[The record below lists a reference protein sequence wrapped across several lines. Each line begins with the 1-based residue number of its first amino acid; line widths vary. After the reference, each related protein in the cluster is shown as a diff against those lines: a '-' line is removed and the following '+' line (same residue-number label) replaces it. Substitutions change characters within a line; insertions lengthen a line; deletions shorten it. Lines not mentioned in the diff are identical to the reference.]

1 MRRDGEQLEV
11 LRNINLDVPERSIVA
26 LVGASGCG
34 KSTLL
39 NIIAGLAQP
48 DQGQVLLNDIPS
60 RAFRDWRTMAY
71 MFQEDRLFPWRT
83 TAQNVGLGLEAFGVP
98 RKERRERV
106 RSVLELVGLDKFA
119 DSYPHEL
126 SGGMRSRAALGRS
139 LVTEPVILLMDE
151 PFSKLD
157 PSIRAQM
164 HEEVLRIA
172 ALKGMTV
179 IFVTHDVGQQHKAIW
194 LFDEADRDPRHRL
207 GDRHTRVHQR
217 QRRAAHGGHR
227 AAAVRFRD
235 VGDHA
240 NRVRELFFGGNH
252 PLHRAFGQGPVA
264 DFPATG
270 SADRTDF
277 ANRVRREVVVEH
289 KPLSE
294 LRIQPVDTLRIARGS
309 QHNRRQ
315 RLGFTACEQ

>member
-1 MRRDGEQLEV
+1 MSVVRLESVGKSFMRRDVEV

-179 IFVTHDVGQQHKAIW
+179 IFVTHDVE
-194 LFDEADRDPRHRL
+194 EAVVLADKIVVLHPRP
-207 GDRHTRVHQR
+207 G
-217 QRRAAHGGHR
+217 
-227 AAAVRFRD
+227 
-235 VGDHA
+235 
-240 NRVRELFFGGNH
+240 RVRET
-252 PLHRAFGQGPVA
+252 RAVA
-264 DFPATG
+264 LPYP
-270 SADRTDF
+270 R
-277 ANRVRREVVVEH
+277 N
-289 KPLSE
+289 PLSPE
-294 LRIQPVDTLRIARGS
+294 VAEEVRLLRLS
-309 QHNRRQ
+309 
-315 RLGFTACEQ
+315 L